1 VINMAFL
8 AYRVDVSGR
17 DITASWQEREEGELP
32 AGDVLIEVSYSS
44 VNYKD
49 ALSANGNKGVT
60 KEYPHTP
67 GIDAVGTV
75 VSSDDAGFSAGDKVV
90 VFGYDLGMNTEG
102 GFSQRIRVPAAW
114 VLKKPE
120 GLSEEDTMAWGTA
133 GFTAALSVQK
143 LERAGVS
150 PEKGPVLV
158 TGATGGVGSVAVA
171 LLSKLGYSVV
181 ALSGKEEKNAWLAD
195 LGAKKVVGRDDVLA
209 LKGKA
214 MAKPVYQA
222 AVDTVGGD
230 MVSAIIPQLMPE
242 GAVTTCGMIAGVKV
256 EASVFPFILRGV
268 SLLGVDSVEIPR
280 ADKQAVL
287 DKVAGEWSLPALE
300 NMTTE
305 IGRGQLPDVLAA
317 ILAGKGVGRYRV
329 NPNKA

>member
-1 VINMAFL
+1 MAFL

-75 VSSDDAGFSAGDKVV
+75 VSSEDAGFSAGDKVV

-120 GLSEEDTMAWGTA
+120 GLSEEDAMAWGTA

-181 ALSGKEEKNAWLAD
+181 ALSGKEEKNAWLTD

-214 MAKPVYQA
+214 MAKPIYQA

-305 IGRGQLPDVLAA
+305 IGRDQLPDVLAA

>member
-1 VINMAFL
+1 MAFL

-75 VSSDDAGFSAGDKVV
+75 VSSEDAGFSAGDKVV

-120 GLSEEDTMAWGTA
+120 GLSEEDAMAWGTA

-171 LLSKLGYSVV
+171 LLSKLGFSVV
-181 ALSGKEEKNAWLAD
+181 ALSGKEEKNAWLTD

-214 MAKPVYQA
+214 MAKPIYQA

-287 DKVAGEWSLPALE
+287 DKVAGEWSLPTLE

-305 IGRGQLPDVLAA
+305 IGRDQLPDVLAA

>member
-1 VINMAFL
+1 MAFL

-17 DITASWQEREEGELP
+17 DITASWQEREEDELP
-32 AGDVLIEVSYSS
+32 AGDVLVEVSYSS

-75 VSSDDAGFSAGDKVV
+75 VRSENAEFSEGDKVV

-120 GLSEEDTMAWGTA
+120 GLSEEDAMAWGTA

-181 ALSGKEEKNAWLAD
+181 ALSGKEEKNAWLTD

-214 MAKPVYQA
+214 MAKPIYQA

-287 DKVAGEWSLPALE
+287 DKVAGEWSLPTLK

-305 IGRGQLPDVLAA
+305 IGRNQLPDVLAA

>member
-1 VINMAFL
+1 MAFL

-75 VSSDDAGFSAGDKVV
+75 VSSEDAGFSAGDKVV

-120 GLSEEDTMAWGTA
+120 GLSEEDAMAWGTA

-181 ALSGKEEKNAWLAD
+181 ALSGKEEKNAWLTD

-214 MAKPVYQA
+214 MAKPIYQA

-305 IGRGQLPDVLAA
+305 IGRDQLPDVLAA

-329 NPNKA
+329 NPNKD

>member
-1 VINMAFL
+1 MAFL

-17 DITASWQEREEGELP
+17 DITASWQEREKGELP

-75 VSSDDAGFSAGDKVV
+75 VSSEDAGFSAGDKVV

-120 GLSEEDTMAWGTA
+120 GLSEEDAMAWGTA

-181 ALSGKEEKNAWLAD
+181 ALSGKEEKNAWLTD

-214 MAKPVYQA
+214 MAKPIYQA

-305 IGRGQLPDVLAA
+305 IGRDQLPDVLAA

>member
-1 VINMAFL
+1 MAFL

-17 DITASWQEREEGELP
+17 DITASWQEREEDELP
-32 AGDVLIEVSYSS
+32 AGDVLVEVSYSS

-75 VSSDDAGFSAGDKVV
+75 IRSKNAEFSEGDKVV

-114 VLKKPE
+114 VLKKPG
-120 GLSEEDTMAWGTA
+120 GLPEEDVMAWGTA

-181 ALSGKEEKNAWLAD
+181 ALSGKEEKNAWLTD
-195 LGAKKVVGRDDVLA
+195 LGARKVVGRDDVLA

-214 MAKPVYQA
+214 MAKPIYQA

-280 ADKQAVL
+280 SDKQSVL
-287 DKVAGEWSLPALE
+287 DKAAGEWSLPALE
-300 NMTTE
+300 NLTTE

>member
-1 VINMAFL
+1 MAFL
-8 AYRVDVSGR
+8 AYRIEKSDGEFV
-17 DITASWQEREEGELP
+17 ASWQERNESDLPEGE
-32 AGDVLIEVSYSS
+32 VLIDVAYSS

-49 ALSANGNKGVT
+49 ALSANGNPGVT
-60 KEYPHTP
+60 REYPHTP
-67 GIDAVGTV
+67 GIDAVGQV
-75 VSSDDAGFSAGDKVV
+75 VECATNEFSVGDEVV

-102 GFSQRIRVPAAW
+102 GFGQRIRVPAAW

-120 GLSEEDTMAWGTA
+120 GISAAETMSWGTA

-143 LERAGVS
+143 LERAGIT
-150 PEKGPVLV
+150 PERGPVLV

-171 LLSKLGYSVV
+171 LLSSLGYSVT
-181 ALSGKEEKNAWLAD
+181 ALSGKADKNEWLES
-195 LGAKKVVGRDDVLA
+195 LGAKSIVGRDEVLA

-242 GAVTTCGMIAGVKV
+242 GAVTTCGMIAGTKV

-280 ADKQAVL
+280 KDKQSVL
-287 DKVAGEWSLPALE
+287 DKAAGEWKLSCLE
-300 NMTTE
+300 DMTTE
-305 IGRGQLPDVLAA
+305 IGRSDLPAVLDKVINGQ
-317 ILAGKGVGRYRV
+317 GVGRYRV
-329 NPNKA
+329 NLNKD

>member
-1 VINMAFL
+1 MAFL

-75 VSSDDAGFSAGDKVV
+75 VSSEDAGFSAGDKVV

-120 GLSEEDTMAWGTA
+120 GLSEEDAMAWGTA

-181 ALSGKEEKNAWLAD
+181 ALSGKEEKNAWLTD

-214 MAKPVYQA
+214 MAKPIYQA

-242 GAVTTCGMIAGVKV
+242 GAVTT
-256 EASVFPFILRGV
+256 
-268 SLLGVDSVEIPR
+268 
-280 ADKQAVL
+280 
-287 DKVAGEWSLPALE
+287 
-300 NMTTE
+300 
-305 IGRGQLPDVLAA
+305 
-317 ILAGKGVGRYRV
+317 
-329 NPNKA
+329 